1 MRVSDILK
9 SKGTAVCTIGP
20 DATIADAVR
29 ALHQFGIGAIV
40 VSSDGSIVE
49 GILSERDI
57 VRALHSEGAGVRD
70 RLVSEL
76 MTDEV
81 VTCSPGEQVDY
92 MMAVM
97 TQKRFRHAPVVES
110 GKLAGI
116 ISIGDV
122 VATRVAELEREAEA
136 LEQYIQY
143 GR

>member
-1 MRVSDILK
+1 M
-9 SKGTAVCTIGP
+9 
-20 DATIADAVR
+20 
-29 ALHQFGIGAIV
+29 
-40 VSSDGSIVE
+40 
-49 GILSERDI
+49 SERDI

-81 VTCSPGEQVDY
+81 VTCSPREQVDY

>member
-1 MRVSDILK
+1 M
-9 SKGTAVCTIGP
+9 
-20 DATIADAVR
+20 
-29 ALHQFGIGAIV
+29 
-40 VSSDGSIVE
+40 
-49 GILSERDI
+49 
-57 VRALHSEGAGVRD
+57 RALHSEGACVRE

-122 VATRVAELEREAEA
+122 VATRVAELERCLLYTSPSPRDRQKSRMPSSA
-136 LEQYIQY
+136 
-143 GR
+143 

>member
-9 SKGTAVCTIGP
+9 SKGTAVCTIAP
-20 DATIADAVR
+20 DATIADAVE
-29 ALHQFGIGAIV
+29 ALDQFGIGAIV
-40 VSSDGSIVE
+40 VSQDGSMVE

-57 VRALHSEGAGVRD
+57 VRALHNEGSGVCD
-70 RLVSEL
+70 CLVSEL
-76 MTDEV
+76 MTNEV

-92 MMAVM
+92 MMSVM
-97 TQKRFRHAPVVES
+97 TQERFRHAPVVES

-122 VATRVAELEREAEA
+122 VAMRVAELEREAEA
-136 LEQYIQY
+136 LEQYIHY